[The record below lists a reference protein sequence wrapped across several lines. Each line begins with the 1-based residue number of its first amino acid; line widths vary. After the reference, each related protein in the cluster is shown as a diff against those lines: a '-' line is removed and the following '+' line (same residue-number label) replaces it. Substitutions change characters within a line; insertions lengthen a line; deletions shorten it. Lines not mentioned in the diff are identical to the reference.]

1 MGNTMHYELHLGYP
15 PTVNTYYKKSRYG
28 TRISLKGQKYRAAVL
43 QDVEEQFGNADT
55 IDTPILVEVVLYP
68 PDKRKRDIDNC
79 MKALLDALTEAGVWE
94 DDSLV
99 AQLQIYR
106 GERLYNGMTS
116 VYIHDAGP
124 LLKAGQAPP

>member
-1 MGNTMHYELHLGYP
+1 MHYELHLGFP

-43 QDVEEQFGNADT
+43 SDVEEQFGN
-55 IDTPILVEVVLYP
+55 TPTLDGKLLVEVVLYP
-68 PDKRKRDIDNC
+68 PDKRIRDLDNY
-79 MKALLDALTEAGVWE
+79 MKALLDALTESGVWE

-99 AQLQIYR
+99 DQLHIYR
-106 GERLYNGMTS
+106 GERVYDGATS

-124 LLKAGQAPP
+124 ALKTGQAPP

>member
-1 MGNTMHYELHLGYP
+1 MHYELHLDYP

-43 QDVEEQFGNADT
+43 QDVQEQFGNADT
-55 IDTPILVEVVLYP
+55 IDTPVLVEVVLYP
-68 PDKRKRDIDNC
+68 PDKRVRDIDNC
-79 MKALLDALTEAGVWE
+79 MKALLDALTESGVWD

-106 GERLYNGMTS
+106 GERVYSGAAS

-124 LLKAGQAPP
+124 LLKVGQAPP